1 LRCPVQIA
9 VREGHSRMSAVVARQ
24 LVKHYPSE
32 AGPVAAL
39 NGVDVSVAP
48 GEFVAIMG
56 PSGCGKSTLLNL
68 IAGLDLPTSGTLEV
82 NGVDLTRLSDTR
94 LTEYR
99 RRVVGVVFQFFNL
112 LPTLTVEENISLPAL
127 LAGAPEKRALEKA
140 ALLAG
145 RVGLAHRLRHGSHQL
160 SGGEMQRAAIARA
173 LVNDPAVLLADEPTG
188 NLDSRSSAEVLSL
201 LKDLRRET
209 GATVLLV
216 THSPEA
222 ASTADRIIRMVDGKV
237 DGGAASP

>member
-1 LRCPVQIA
+1 
-9 VREGHSRMSAVVARQ
+9 
-24 LVKHYPSE
+24 
-32 AGPVAAL
+32 
-39 NGVDVSVAP
+39 
-48 GEFVAIMG
+48 
-56 PSGCGKSTLLNL
+56 
-68 IAGLDLPTSGTLEV
+68 V

>member
-1 LRCPVQIA
+1 
-9 VREGHSRMSAVVARQ
+9 M
-24 LVKHYPSE
+24 
-32 AGPVAAL
+32 

-48 GEFVAIMG
+48 GEFVAIVG

-140 ALLAG
+140 ALLAA

>member
-1 LRCPVQIA
+1 MPAI
-9 VREGHSRMSAVVARQ
+9 EARQ
-24 LVKHYPSE
+24 LVKHYLSD

-39 NGVDVSVAP
+39 NGVDVSIAQ
-48 GEFVAIMG
+48 GEFVAVMG

-68 IAGLDLPTSGTLEV
+68 IAGLDSPTSGALEV
-82 NGVDLTRLSDTR
+82 NGTDLTRLPDGR

-127 LAGAPEKRALEKA
+127 LAGTPEASALRKA
-140 ALLAG
+140 AELAEK
-145 RVGLAHRLRHGSHQL
+145 VGLAHRLRHRSFQL

-188 NLDSRSSAEVLSL
+188 NLDSRSASEVLAL

-209 GATVLLV
+209 GATILLV

-222 ASTADRIIRMVDGKV
+222 AAVAGRIIRMVDGKV
-237 DGGAASP
+237 DGGAEAS

>member
-1 LRCPVQIA
+1 VQIA
-9 VREGHSRMSAVVARQ
+9 VREDQSRMSAVVARQ

-140 ALLAG
+140 AVLAA

-222 ASTADRIIRMVDGKV
+222 ASAADRIIRMVDGKV